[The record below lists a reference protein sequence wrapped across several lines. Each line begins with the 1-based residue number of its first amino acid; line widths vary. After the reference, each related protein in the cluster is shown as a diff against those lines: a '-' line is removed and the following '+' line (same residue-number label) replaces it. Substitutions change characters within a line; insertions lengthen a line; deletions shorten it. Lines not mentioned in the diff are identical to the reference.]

1 MQIHRVT
8 SVHNQ
13 LLQATSPWVFPSRPA
28 ISSGPSIGICVED
41 DELVA
46 LYGFI
51 KKTEKTPDAELKLA
65 KKRMKEVKRS

>member
-1 MQIHRVT
+1 
-8 SVHNQ
+8 
-13 LLQATSPWVFPSRPA
+13 
-28 ISSGPSIGICVED
+28 
-41 DELVA
+41 

>member
-1 MQIHRVT
+1 V
-8 SVHNQ
+8 
-13 LLQATSPWVFPSRPA
+13 LF
-28 ISSGPSIGICVED
+28 CVED

-46 LYGFI
+46 LHGFI